1 MNAQPVTV
9 LLADDHTMVR
19 EGFASLISKNPKV
32 QVIGH
37 CEDGLKVVQQVK
49 EIQPDVVV
57 QDIFMPGMNGLDIC
71 RELSKKF
78 PKTKVLMLTMHD
90 TQEFIIQAL
99 ESGACGYVTKD
110 APPDQLIEAILA
122 VARGEKFVGE
132 KITPEIIDRVGK
144 DDGDPYKKLTTRE
157 RQVLQLIAEGN
168 TSRQIASILEIS
180 EKTVDTHRSHLM
192 RKLGFHDQ
200 TELVKFAI
208 RKGIVGLD

>member
-9 LLADDHTMVR
+9 LLADDHIMVR
-19 EGFASLISKNPKV
+19 EGFAALINRNPNV
-32 QVIGH
+32 QVIGR
-37 CEDGLKVVQQVK
+37 CEDGLKVVPQVK
-49 EIQPDVVV
+49 ELQPDVVV

-71 RELSKKF
+71 RELSQKF
-78 PKTKVLMLTMHD
+78 PKTKVLILTMHD

-110 APPDQLIEAILA
+110 APPEQLVEAILA

-132 KITPEIIDRVGK
+132 KITPEIIDRIGR

-168 TSRQIASILEIS
+168 TSRQIAPILKVS
-180 EKTVDTHRSHLM
+180 DKTVDTHRSHLM
-192 RKLGFHDQ
+192 RKLGIHDQ

-208 RKGIVGLD
+208 RKGIVG